1 MAFLS
6 KLYGKQVN
14 KAAQLAAHK
23 SVGSLL
29 TFDSS
34 ADFPTPAELC
44 DDKVLCGVLGEGPNA
59 IPEYF
64 NYMDTSTRNIYV
76 DMSTNIMYRWKHFT
90 MEQWKAAYWEQ
101 DEDGRYIAPQ
111 VPVREDFSD
120 IEEYNTAVE
129 EYKASLYPTCP
140 GVPDASMGWKY
151 VPCAGGGGGDLT
163 WGKF

>member
-23 SVGSLL
+23 SIGSLL

-34 ADFPTPAELC
+34 ADFPAPADLC
-44 DDKVLCGVLGEGPNA
+44 KEVVLCGELGEGPNA

-76 DMSTNIMYRWKHFT
+76 DMSTNIMYRWKHYT
-90 MEQWKAAYWEQ
+90 LEEWKAAYWEQ
-101 DEDGRYIAPQ
+101 DEDGNYIK
-111 VPVREDFSD
+111 PVKPTTADYPD
-120 IEEYNTAVE
+120 PEEYQVALD
-129 EYKASLYPTCP
+129 EYNASLYPTCP
-140 GVPDASMGWKY
+140 TVPDASMGWTY

>member
-6 KLYGKQVN
+6 KLYGKQIN

-34 ADFPTPAELC
+34 ANFPTPAELC

-64 NYMDTSTRNIYV
+64 NYMDTSTRNMYV
-76 DMSTNIMYRWKHFT
+76 DSSTNIMYRWKHYT
-90 MEQWKAAYWEQ
+90 LEQWKAAHWEQ
-101 DEDGRYIAPQ
+101 DEDGRYIAP
-111 VPVREDFSD
+111 VYPNRNDYADDEEFKTAL
-120 IEEYNTAVE
+120 EEYN
-129 EYKASLYPTCP
+129 ASLYPTTN
-140 GVPDASMGWKY
+140 VPDASQGWTY
-151 VPCAGGGGGDLT
+151 VPCAGGGGGSDLY
-163 WGKF
+163 WSKF